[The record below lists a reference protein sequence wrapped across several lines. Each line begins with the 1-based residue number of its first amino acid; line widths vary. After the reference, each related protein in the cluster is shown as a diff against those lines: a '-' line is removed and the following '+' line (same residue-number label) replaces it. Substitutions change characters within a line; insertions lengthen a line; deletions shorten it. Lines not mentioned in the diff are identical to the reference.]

1 MMGMAYAFGDSHY
14 VKGDLESHP
23 DDFFDAFEVRVADY
37 WSTPLM
43 LLQGYSNTIG
53 IAEQSCQICYWLSEE
68 LLLSNEDFNLP
79 GSHGRTVPW
88 SPPRFGIPLSIL
100 SNLEAELLEL
110 LMDSTQLWL
119 EQKLGRQEENSETGI
134 TARSWGSCTL

>member
-23 DDFFDAFEVRVADY
+23 DDFFDVFE
-37 WSTPLM
+37 
-43 LLQGYSNTIG
+43 GYSNTIG